1 MDTFKPPGDDS
12 SSDERPQLRRR
23 VSTSGLATADG
34 ATAAARATRDPGED
48 GNEETQASAT
58 RFSSTSSNDGSSET
72 AELRQEIECLEE
84 VIDKLEDEKNAL
96 KMRLNE
102 IEFFQKFQVGHCK
115 RWLQANFDFDRKD
128 SPDLLAG
135 IFEDYLMQNDTLEPL
150 PHQMIVKNSAKG
162 RMRREKLVQ
171 QRTQRR
177 GVKRDTKPGTSDELP
192 VCRVWKL

>member
-34 ATAAARATRDPGED
+34 AVAAARATQDPGED
-48 GNEETQASAT
+48 ENEETQASAQ
-58 RFSSTSSNDGSSET
+58 FSSTSSNDGSSET

-177 GVKRDTKPGTSDELP
+177 GVKRDTKTGTSDELP
-192 VCRVWKL
+192 VCRVGKL

>member
-1 MDTFKPPGDDS
+1 MNTFRAPGDDS
-12 SSDERPQLRRR
+12 SEDEQRPQLRRR
-23 VSTSGLATADG
+23 VSTSGLATLD
-34 ATAAARATRDPGED
+34 ATAAAAIETQDPGED
-48 GNEETQASAT
+48 ENEETQASA
-58 RFSSTSSNDGSSET
+58 RFSSTSSNESISEAT
-72 AELRQEIECLEE
+72 ELRQEIESLEE
-84 VIDKLEDEKNAL
+84 VVDRLENEKNAL

-102 IEFFQKFQVGHCK
+102 MEFFQKFQVGHCK
-115 RWLQANFDFDRKD
+115 RWLQSNFDFDRKD

-177 GVKRDTKPGTSDELP
+177 GVKRDIKPGGLTSFY
-192 VCRVWKL
+192 V